1 MGRIFRPVTGKLLY
15 MIVAEIAFRSESDM
29 NLSRE
34 ILHTKDSVRLIT
46 GSLLIRFLRGL
57 GRSNL
62 LPCLISALLFSMSSV
77 ISGLIGQTPSI
88 LIFYVID
95 DLDLFAGIEGLD
107 QAKDIIFKICFIYDY
122 FYFSFGASIA

>member
-46 GSLLIRFLRGL
+46 GSLLIRFLSGL
-57 GRSNL
+57 GRSSL

-88 LIFYVID
+88 LICYVID

-122 FYFSFGASIA
+122 FYFSFGALVA